1 MYAYDMISIFNKQI
15 DTLLLSSKKKIINF
29 SSLITRIR
37 ALKEIGKSIF
47 NAFYFF
53 NNNQSI
59 ASTVCVGMFKD
70 IFGVVFIQIKVRNW
84 GLFLHDVP

>member
-1 MYAYDMISIFNKQI
+1 MHMIPIFNKQI
-15 DTLLLSSKKKIINF
+15 DTLLVSSKKKKIINF

-53 NNNQSI
+53 NNN
-59 ASTVCVGMFKD
+59 
-70 IFGVVFIQIKVRNW
+70 
-84 GLFLHDVP
+84 L